1 MFEPILVLGLVVLLG
16 GLWILFTVK
25 RKIIPALIFGVATFV
40 IVLFRVQLNNYIR
53 FHYIKHFL
61 SDIPGYATKSIS
73 NGNTEKFARA
83 FQNAGPINTTNDEML
98 DTLRILVK
106 ELREASVSSQHEDS
120 NRPADAVD

>member
-53 FHYIKHFL
+53 FH
-61 SDIPGYATKSIS
+61 
-73 NGNTEKFARA
+73 
-83 FQNAGPINTTNDEML
+83 
-98 DTLRILVK
+98 
-106 ELREASVSSQHEDS
+106 
-120 NRPADAVD
+120 